1 VAVTLLIKAP
11 SLFNAPQSEHTRS
24 GGSHHHGYLRRLAVT
39 PNQAMNS
46 QQVADLFVEQ
56 RVLQPSQ
63 VEDVLQEA
71 NLNGKN
77 IEQALVD
84 SGFVD
89 ERGFY
94 QVIADAIGTDF
105 IDLSENEIA
114 PEIVRLIPA
123 GLARLHQALPIAA
136 QDDTLSVALVDPL
149 DLRAAEDLRFALGK
163 DVHVVVAPTQQVE
176 DRIKLYYGTD
186 SSNIDEVLKQLG
198 ETGELLAIR
207 GSDDSASTVEA
218 EANTTP
224 IIRFVDLI
232 LFQAIQDRASDIHF
246 EPFENEFKIRYRVDG
261 ALYEMAPPP
270 RHLALPVISRVKVM
284 ANMNIA
290 ERRLP
295 QDGRI
300 QKNIA
305 GRSVDLRVSTLPT
318 QFGESV
324 VLRVLDRSTVNLD
337 LEALG
342 LPHYIHDYLIEIIH
356 RPNGIFIVT
365 GPTGSGKT
373 TTLYSCLRRINTI
386 DSKLVTAEEPVEY
399 DLDGIVQVP
408 VNEAIGLTFA
418 RALRAFLRQDPD
430 RIMVGETRDLETA
443 QISIQASLTGHLV
456 FTTLH
461 TNDAPGAITRLIDM
475 GVEPFLISSTLE
487 AVLGQRLLR
496 SICPQC
502 RTTYQ
507 PSQPL
512 LAQLGLSRRDIGDRN
527 FHYGK
532 GCDACNQ
539 TGYKGRKGIYELLKI
554 TDPLRELINERAP
567 TVRLKEKAIELGM
580 VTLRQD
586 GLRSIFAGNTTIEEV
601 LKYT

>member
-1 VAVTLLIKAP
+1 M
-11 SLFNAPQSEHTRS
+11 NA
-24 GGSHHHGYLRRLAVT
+24 
-39 PNQAMNS
+39 
-46 QQVADLFVEQ
+46 QQVADIFVEQ
-56 RVLQPSQ
+56 QVLQPSQ
-63 VEDVLQEA
+63 AEDVLQEA
-71 NLNGKN
+71 QLNGKTV
-77 IEQALVD
+77 EQALID

-89 ERGFY
+89 RLGFY
-94 QVIADAIGTDF
+94 QVIANALATEF
-105 IDLSENEIA
+105 VELSNDIP
-114 PEIVRLIPA
+114 PEILRLIPG
-123 GLARLHQALPIAA
+123 GLARLHRALPVALN
-136 QDDTLSVALVDPL
+136 DHTLEVALVDPL
-149 DLRAAEDLRFALGK
+149 DPRAAEDLRFALGK
-163 DVHVVVAPTQQVE
+163 DVHVVVAPADEVE
-176 DRIKLYYGTD
+176 ERIKRYYGSD
-186 SSNIDEVLKQLG
+186 SSSMEDILKQLG
-198 ETGELLAIR
+198 ETGELLSLR
-207 GSDDSASTVEA
+207 GTDESASAVEA
-218 EANTTP
+218 DANATP

-300 QKNIA
+300 QKNVA
-305 GRSVDLRVSTLPT
+305 GRGVDLRVSTLPT

-342 LPHYIHDYLIEIIH
+342 LPGYIYDYILEVIN

-373 TTLYSCLRRINTI
+373 TTLYSCMRRINTI
-386 DSKLVTAEEPVEY
+386 DSKLLTAEEPVEY
-399 DLDGIVQVP
+399 DLEGIVQVP

-418 RALRAFLRQDPD
+418 RTLRAFLRQDPD

-496 SICPQC
+496 SICPNC
-502 RTTYQ
+502 RAPYQ
-507 PSQPL
+507 PNDL
-512 LAQLGLSRRDIGDRN
+512 LLGQLGLSKRDIGDRQ
-527 FHYGK
+527 FYYGK

-567 TVRLKEKAIELGM
+567 TVTLKEKAIELGM

-586 GLRSIFAGNTTIEEV
+586 GLRSIFAGDTTIEEV

>member
-1 VAVTLLIKAP
+1 
-11 SLFNAPQSEHTRS
+11 
-24 GGSHHHGYLRRLAVT
+24 
-39 PNQAMNS
+39 MNNK
-46 QQVADLFVEQ
+46 QVAEFFVEQ

-63 VEDVLQEA
+63 VEDVLNEA
-71 NLNGKN
+71 DLNGKT
-77 IEQALVD
+77 IAQAMVD

-89 ERGFY
+89 DHGFY
-94 QVIADAIGTDF
+94 QTIAEGLGTDF
-105 IDLSENEIA
+105 IDLAEREIA
-114 PEIVRLIPA
+114 PAILSLIPS
-123 GLARLHQALPIAA
+123 GLARLHGALPIEISGN
-136 QDDTLSVALVDPL
+136 LLHVALVDPL
-149 DLRAAEDLRFALGK
+149 DHRAAEDLRFALGK
-163 DVHVVVAPTQQVE
+163 EIHVVVSPTEQIE
-176 DRIKLYYGTD
+176 DQIKRYYGTD
-186 SSNIDEVLKQLG
+186 TSSMEEILKQLG
-198 ETGELLAIR
+198 QTGELLQLREEDGA
-207 GSDDSASTVEA
+207 AAVEA
-218 EANTTP
+218 EANATP

-232 LFQAIQDRASDIHF
+232 LYQAIQDRASDIHF

-261 ALYEMAPPP
+261 ALYEMSPPP

-318 QFGESV
+318 QFGESL
-324 VLRVLDRSTVNLD
+324 VLRVLDRTTVNLD

-342 LPHYIHDYLIEIIH
+342 MPDYIHDFLLEVIH
-356 RPNGIFIVT
+356 RPNGIFIAT

-373 TTLYSCLRRINTI
+373 TTLYSCLREINTI
-386 DSKLVTAEEPVEY
+386 DAKLLTAEEPVEY
-399 DLDGIVQVP
+399 DLEGIVQVP

-418 RALRAFLRQDPD
+418 RILRSFLRQDPD

-443 QISIQASLTGHLV
+443 QIAIQASLTGHLV

-461 TNDAPGAITRLIDM
+461 TNDAPGAVTRLIDM
-475 GVEPFLISSTLE
+475 GVEPFLVSSTLE

-496 SICPQC
+496 SICPKC
-502 RTTYQ
+502 RTAYQ
-507 PSQPL
+507 PNEAL
-512 LAQLGLSRRDIGDRN
+512 LAELGTARRDIGDKQ
-527 FHYGK
+527 FYYGK
-532 GCDACNQ
+532 GCDACNN
-539 TGYKGRKGIYELLKI
+539 TGYKGRKGIYELLQI

-567 TVRLKEKAIELGM
+567 TVTLKQKAIELGM